1 MRRLAIFAA
10 MLGLAASALAQG
22 FSIVR
27 PKDGSVVREVVQV
40 RIPKGAVPEG
50 HYVGFWI
57 NGKFLEAVGLDAGDL
72 VGNDYVYK
80 LDTKGR
86 KFPDGKLSIT
96 AKLYADFEGGP
107 KEMNSSSVDVTLDN
121 SNSIKVPSG
130 GLKLRYSFIPGTQL
144 VYNVEAKVTEASI
157 TEIQKQLGGRASEE
171 MIDTQK
177 LRFMVA
183 IDNAYQTANG
193 KDGLLR
199 VQMLPPKGKE
209 YAYVDLNNSGT
220 PVKYSVDQ
228 MWPVYMRVSDAGR
241 ELFGSLPG
249 YFGFENSDSGA
260 VSEGLLI
267 PFALPQLPAKGL
279 KPGDTFPGSFQQLVP
294 GLLSDPA
301 LNIFAGR
308 VTTGLPAR
316 GILEAV
322 EWESGIPCA
331 KIRNTIEVAQG
342 EAKMTLDSTYWF
354 ALDRRCIVKYI
365 LNQTVETKVG
375 GAAAGGSG
383 AAPSGGRGGGG
394 MMGPPGG
401 RGGRG
406 GGMMGPP
413 GGGGSGGD
421 NDFSLQRG
429 GRGGR
434 GGGGLAPPPPAQGGS
449 RGGSRGGSP
458 MAGPGGPAGAAGSGN
473 AGGRGAGGGGR
484 GSNTEYIRVRQQFMI
499 TLEK

>member
-10 MLGLAASALAQG
+10 MLGLAGTALAQG

-57 NGKFLEAVGLDAGDL
+57 NGKFLEAVGLDAAD
-72 VGNDYVYK
+72 VSGNDYVYK

-96 AKLYADFEGGP
+96 AKLYADFENGP

-121 SNSIKVPSG
+121 SNSIKIPAG
-130 GLKLRYSFIPGTQL
+130 GLKLRYAFTPGTQL

-177 LRFMVA
+177 LRFLVA
-183 IDNAYQTANG
+183 VDNAYKTTTG
-193 KDGLLR
+193 TDGLLR
-199 VQMLPPKGKE
+199 VQLLPPKGKE

-220 PVKYSVDQ
+220 PVKYSIDQ
-228 MWPVYMRVSDAGR
+228 MWPIYMRVSDAGR

-249 YFGFENSDSGA
+249 YFGFENSDTGA
-260 VSEGLLI
+260 VSDGLLI

-279 KPGDTFPGSFQQLVP
+279 KPGDTFPGSFQQVVP
-294 GLLSDPA
+294 NLMTDPA
-301 LNIFAGR
+301 LNIFAGK

-322 EWESGIPCA
+322 EWENGIPCA

-342 EAKMTLDSTYWF
+342 EAKVTLDSTYWF
-354 ALDRRCIVKYI
+354 ALDRKCIVKYI
-365 LNQTVETKVG
+365 LNQTIETKVSSG
-375 GAAAGGSG
+375 QAGGAGAAAT
-383 AAPSGGRGGGG
+383 GGRGGGG
-394 MMGPPGG
+394 NVMGPSRG
-401 RGGRG
+401 GGRG

-413 GGGGSGGD
+413 GGGDGGD
-421 NDFSLQRG
+421 FSMQRG

-434 GGGGLAPPPPAQGGS
+434 GGAGLAPPPPSQ
-449 RGGSRGGSP
+449 GGSRGGSP
-458 MAGPGGPAGAAGSGN
+458 MAGPGGPAGPAGSGA
-473 AGGRGAGGGGR
+473 AGGRGAGGGGGR